1 MRRRLALALPAPL
14 LALALLGLP
23 ACGGGGG
30 DEARPLPPNGTE
42 AIAELFDEK
51 LRPLGWEVQRA
62 SLEDN
67 EIPTPVPGKRHFAVY
82 VRPIGTPTPADY
94 IEGLATV
101 TKIFMP
107 SVFDDYAELASFDVC
122 LEPTES
128 EDPSGYPEAVT
139 QIVVTRDQAAK
150 NDWAALK
157 PVDVIRAGRT
167 HPNTLTLTVHSRL
180 GKTPEWA
187 AIQAEALSRK

>member
-1 MRRRLALALPAPL
+1 MRRRLAL

-23 ACGGGGG
+23 ACGGGSG

-42 AIAELFDEK
+42 AVAELFDDK

-82 VRPIGTPTPADY
+82 VRPTGTPTPSDY

-101 TKIFMP
+101 TKVFLP
-107 SVFDDYAELASFDVC
+107 SVFEDYAELASFDVC
-122 LEPTES
+122 LEPTAA
-128 EDPSGYPEAVT
+128 EDPSEYPKAVT
-139 QIVVTRDQAAK
+139 QVLLSREQSGK
-150 NDWAALK
+150 NDWAALT
-157 PVDVIRAGRT
+157 PADVIRAGRA
-167 HPNTLTLTVHSRL
+167 HPNTLALTVSSTL